1 MSLSDIKLPDITWLT
16 PSWTPAAHIQSV
28 GRILRPKPLSL
39 AEIHRRLL
47 DYLKSG
53 RVIEW
58 SRIKGDPKQVALV
71 LLEDREAKLVRIGGI
86 DFLAYRRPNPIIQ
99 FLTLGARS

>member
-1 MSLSDIKLPDITWLT
+1 MSLPDIKLPDITWIT
-16 PSWTPAAHIQSV
+16 PSWTPGAHIQSV
-28 GRILRPKPLSL
+28 GRILRPQLSL

-53 RVIEW
+53 KVIQW
-58 SRIKGDPKQVALV
+58 NRISGDPKQAALI
-71 LLEDREAKLVRIGGI
+71 LLEERDAKLVRVGGI

-99 FLTLGARS
+99 ILTLGARR